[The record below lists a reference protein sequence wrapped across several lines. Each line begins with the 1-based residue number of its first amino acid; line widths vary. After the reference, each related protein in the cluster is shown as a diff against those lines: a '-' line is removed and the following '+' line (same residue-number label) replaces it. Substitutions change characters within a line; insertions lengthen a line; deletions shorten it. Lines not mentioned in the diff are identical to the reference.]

1 MFVGLGTP
9 AMADDF
15 RAAQRI
21 TSPVWA
27 DLKKQT
33 YRKLPFTRGLRT
45 VLNARSALNAA
56 RALSKGHI
64 QGRSQG
70 LDTFQNGG
78 VLVVDGTGA
87 CVYAHFS
94 EVSGDLP
101 PMEDV
106 LAAARQL
113 ERPNTRSKI

>member
-1 MFVGLGTP
+1 M
-9 AMADDF
+9 
-15 RAAQRI
+15 RAAPLLAAWALLAALPPAVLDDPI
-21 TSPVWA
+21 A
-27 DLKKQT
+27 DLDIYNPHYTAVATAEPAK
-33 YRKLPFTRGLRT
+33 PPEP
-45 VLNARSALNAA
+45 
-56 RALSKGHI
+56 
-64 QGRSQG
+64 QGPTACPA
-70 LDTFQNGG
+70 DM
-78 VLVVDGTGA
+78 VLVVDRSGA